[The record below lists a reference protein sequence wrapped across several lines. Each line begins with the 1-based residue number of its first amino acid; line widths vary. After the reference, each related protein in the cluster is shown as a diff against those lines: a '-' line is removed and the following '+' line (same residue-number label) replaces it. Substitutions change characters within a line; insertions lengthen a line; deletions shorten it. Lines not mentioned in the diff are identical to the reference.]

1 MYSPQV
7 LISLTSESKSQIA
20 IEYAYRLQ
28 KKWPARSVFWVQAN
42 NAARLEQSYR
52 SIATAAKIPG
62 IEDPKVDVLD
72 LVFQWLGSDQSGD
85 WLLILDNADDADQ
98 FFGPPAAP
106 ETQTD
111 AGTEPPRLS
120 RFLPQIGFGSILIT
134 SRDEGTAIRL
144 TGGQKQVLRVDV
156 MSEDYTIALL
166 TKKLPE
172 DLSDESAKKALIIE
186 LDSVPLAITQASAYI
201 TVQGS
206 RMTVARYLHFLRHDE
221 KNQIDLLSKN
231 EVDLRRDPGV
241 PSSVIRTWQISFNQI
256 KDQNPGAAD
265 LLSCMCMLDRQGI
278 PEFLFCE
285 DDKQSLE
292 FEDAIG
298 VLTRFSFLVKEKDR
312 KGFAIHRLV
321 QLATR
326 KWNETYGEVER
337 VQKEALRL
345 VSKNYPNGEHR
356 NWKTCEALEPHAQ
369 IVLNYIYDS
378 AECKL
383 QQSQILYNGA
393 HYAWKQGRFKVLE
406 EMIQKAIDI
415 RRAYLDSEDPLILSS
430 LSLLALTYRNQGRWS
445 EAEKLNLKVLEMLK
459 RVLGAKHPDTLT
471 SLSNLAIVYQT
482 QGRLTEAEKLK
493 IQVLETRMRVL
504 GAEHPDTLMSS
515 SNLAEIYQAQGRLV
529 EAEKL
534 GVQILEI
541 KTRVL
546 GAEHPSTLISS
557 SNLATIYWTQG
568 RLAEAEKL
576 NIQVLKTKTRV
587 LGAEHP
593 DTLTSLSNLV
603 ITYRTQ
609 GRLAEAEKLNIQV
622 LETKTRVL
630 GAEHPDTLT
639 SLSSLATTYWTQG
652 RLAEAEILKAQVLKT
667 RTRVLGAEH
676 PDTLISSSNL
686 AEIYQAQGRLAET
699 ENLKVQV
706 LETRA
711 RVLGVEHPDTLSS
724 SSNLATTYQTQG
736 RSTEAEKLEVQVLE
750 TTTRVLGAQN
760 PATLTT
766 MHNLACTYHIQDRHS
781 EAIELMEKA
790 VELRKRILGA
800 NHPNTINSIDHL
812 ARWTNI
818 RDQT

>member
-1 MYSPQV
+1 MMYSPQV

-98 FFGPPAAP
+98 FFGPLAAP

-120 RFLPQIGFGSILIT
+120 RFLPQTGFGSILIT

-241 PSSVIRTWQISFNQI
+241 PSSVIRTWQISFSQI
-256 KDQNPGAAD
+256 RDQNPVAAD

-383 QQSQILYNGA
+383 QQSQILHNGA
-393 HYAWKQGRFKVLE
+393 WYAWRQGRFKGSE
-406 EMIQKAIDI
+406 EKIQKAIDI

-430 LSLLALTYRNQGRWS
+430 LSLLALTYWNQGRWS
-445 EAEKLNLKVLEMLK
+445 EAEKLGLQLLEMKK
-459 RVLGAKHPDTLT
+459 RVLGAKHPNTLSTMNNLALTYSSQGRLNKAEELSVQVLKTKMRVLGAEHPDTLI
-471 SLSNLAIVYQT
+471 SLSNLAEIYQA

-493 IQVLETRMRVL
+493 IQMLEMR
-504 GAEHPDTLMSS
+504 
-515 SNLAEIYQAQGRLV
+515 
-529 EAEKL
+529 
-534 GVQILEI
+534 
-541 KTRVL
+541 
-546 GAEHPSTLISS
+546 
-557 SNLATIYWTQG
+557 
-568 RLAEAEKL
+568 
-576 NIQVLKTKTRV
+576 TRV

-593 DTLTSLSNLV
+593 DTLISLGNLA

-630 GAEHPDTLT
+630 GAEHPDTLI
-639 SLSSLATTYWTQG
+639 SSSSLATTYWTQG
-652 RLAEAEILKAQVLKT
+652 RLAEAEKLNIQVLETKTRVLGAEHPDTLMSSSNLVITYRTQGRLAEAEKLGVQVLKIRTRVLGAEHPNTLTSLSNLTTIYQTQGRLMEAEKLRVQVLKT

-676 PDTLISSSNL
+676 PSTLIS
-686 AEIYQAQGRLAET
+686 
-699 ENLKVQV
+699 
-706 LETRA
+706 
-711 RVLGVEHPDTLSS
+711 
-724 SSNLATTYQTQG
+724 
-736 RSTEAEKLEVQVLE
+736 
-750 TTTRVLGAQN
+750 
-760 PATLTT
+760 
-766 MHNLACTYHIQDRHS
+766 MHNLACTYHSQDRHS

-800 NHPNTINSIDHL
+800 NHPDTIGSIDHL
-812 ARWTNI
+812 ACWTNI
-818 RDQT
+818 QDQT